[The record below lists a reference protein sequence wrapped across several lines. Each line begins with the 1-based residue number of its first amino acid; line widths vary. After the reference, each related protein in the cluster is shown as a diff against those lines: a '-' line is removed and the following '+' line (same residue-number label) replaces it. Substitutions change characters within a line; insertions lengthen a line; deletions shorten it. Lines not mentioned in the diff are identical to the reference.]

1 MNGKNKLMLVAAIGA
16 VLVLIASTAVRC
28 AVTRA
33 VSDEPAAPAAEAET
47 QDGQSSGAAASG
59 GAQEPKEDT
68 VEGSTED
75 KVLSALRSHA
85 WQAEGDAGTTISFRD
100 GSFVE
105 ADADGFKVTAFEVT
119 GAAESDDH
127 AALDVTCTRD
137 GDGGAFRT
145 VIAVDGREGSLKVSS
160 DGFAN
165 ASAYVQGSANAGPVA
180 VDGITEPYTG
190 LVDGKDAELA
200 AAIASYCADHV
211 PTATKAEFDGE
222 VFLDIPGKR
231 VTATFHCDD
240 KAATVLSVA
249 YADGAFTVI
258 G

>member
-16 VLVLIASTAVRC
+16 VLVLVASTAVRC

-33 VSDEPAAPAAEAET
+33 VPDEPAAPAAEAEA
-47 QDGQSSGAAASG
+47 QEGQPSQAAASD
-59 GAQEPKEDT
+59 GAQEPKEDA
-68 VEGSTED
+68 VENSTED

-85 WQAEGDAGTTISFRD
+85 WQAEGDAGTTIAFRD

-127 AALDVTCTRD
+127 ATLDVTCTRD
-137 GDGGAFRT
+137 GGGAFRT
-145 VIAVDGREGSLKVSS
+145 VIAVDGREGSLKASS

-165 ASAYVQGSANAGPVA
+165 ASAYVQGSANVGPVA

-190 LVDGKDAELA
+190 LIDGKDAELA
-200 AAIASYCADHV
+200 KAIASYCADHV

-249 YADGAFTVI
+249 YAGGAFTVI

>member
-16 VLVLIASTAVRC
+16 VLVLVASTAVRC

-33 VSDEPAAPAAEAET
+33 VPAEPSAPAAEAET
-47 QDGQSSGAAASG
+47 QNGQPSGAVASG
-59 GAQEPKEDT
+59 GGQATKEDT
-68 VEGSTED
+68 VEGGTEN
-75 KVLSALRSHA
+75 KVMLALRSHA
-85 WQAEGDAGTTISFRD
+85 WQAEGDAGATIAFRD

-127 AALDVTCTRD
+127 ATLDVTCTRD

-165 ASAYVQGSANAGPVA
+165 ASAYVQGSANADPVA

-190 LVDGKDAELA
+190 LIDGKDAELA
-200 AAIASYCADHV
+200 GAVASYCADHV
-211 PTATKAEFDGE
+211 PTATKATFDGE

-249 YADGAFTVI
+249 YADGAFAVT